1 MPKPKIGREVV
12 IGKNVQFGRGVS
24 VWNYVVIGDNAR
36 IGDET
41 CLGSFCDI
49 GKDVTIGKHCNIQAH
64 VTISNGCKIGNRV
77 FIAPNSSI
85 LNDKYPKSDFLTP
98 PTIKDDVVIGGCV
111 TILPDVTVESNSIIG
126 AGSVVTKN
134 VKGETVVMG
143 SPARLVMSTREYK
156 ARQSEFTKTKQKV
169 QT

>member
-1 MPKPKIGREVV
+1 M
-12 IGKNVQFGRGVS
+12 
-24 VWNYVVIGDNAR
+24 
-36 IGDET
+36 
-41 CLGSFCDI
+41 
-49 GKDVTIGKHCNIQAH
+49 
-64 VTISNGCKIGNRV
+64 
-77 FIAPNSSI
+77 
-85 LNDKYPKSDFLTP
+85 TP

-111 TILPDVTVESNSIIG
+111 TILPDVTVERNSIIG

-143 SPARLVMSTREYK
+143 SPARLVMSIREYK